1 MFEKEISFIKSLFN
15 KENIALHEP
24 CFIGN
29 EKKYLLECIDSGF
42 VSSVGEFVTR
52 FEEALKEKTKA
63 RFVIATN
70 TGTAALH
77 IALLANGID
86 ENCEVITQ
94 SISFVATANAIA
106 YTGAK
111 PVFLDID
118 ENTLSLSPKA
128 LEHFLENQTYQK
140 DNLSY
145 NKTTHKPIK
154 ACVIMHTFGLSAH
167 IKAIKELCEK
177 YHILLIEDAAEALGS
192 TYENKALGT
201 FGKCGILSFNG
212 NKIITGGCGGA
223 ILSDDENLAKLAR
236 HLSTTAKIPHPYEYD
251 HDRIAYNYR
260 LCNINAAILLAGLE
274 NLELFLENKRE
285 LAKIY
290 KDFFKNHDKCKFIDE
305 KSNEK
310 SNFWLNTLLF
320 KDENLRNIFLEECL
334 KNNIFVRPVWKSLP
348 SLKAFQ
354 NCQSNELINTKKLE
368 KRLINLPSSVRI
380 EIKRNDGCILYFCH
394 YSFIFLDHI
403 FIVKSF

>member
-52 FEEALKEKTKA
+52 FEETLKEKTKA

-94 SISFVATANAIA
+94 SMSFVATANAIA

-111 PVFLDID
+111 PIFLDID

-128 LEHFLENQTYQK
+128 LEHFLENETYQK
-140 DNLSY
+140 NSFSY
-145 NKTTHKPIK
+145 NKTTHKAIK

-177 YHILLIEDAAEALGS
+177 YHILLIEDAAQALGS

-251 HDRIAYNYR
+251 HDMIAYNYR
-260 LCNINAAILLAGLE
+260 LCNVNAAILLAGLE
-274 NLELFLENKRE
+274 NLEPFLENKRE

-290 KDFFKNHDKCKFIDE
+290 KDFFKNHDKCEFIDE

-354 NCQSNELINTKKLE
+354 DCQSDELINTKNLE
-368 KRLINLPSSVRI
+368 KRLVNLPSSVRR
-380 EIKRNDGCILYFCH
+380 K
-394 YSFIFLDHI
+394 
-403 FIVKSF
+403 

>member
-192 TYENKALGT
+192 TYENKTLGT

-380 EIKRNDGCILYFCH
+380 ANKKE
-394 YSFIFLDHI
+394 
-403 FIVKSF
+403 

>member
-192 TYENKALGT
+192 TYENKTLGT

-320 KDENLRNIFLEECL
+320 KNENLRNIFLEECL

-380 EIKRNDGCILYFCH
+380 ANKKE
-394 YSFIFLDHI
+394 
-403 FIVKSF
+403 

>member
-77 IALLANGID
+77 IALLANNID

-111 PVFLDID
+111 PIFLDID

-128 LEHFLENQTYQK
+128 LEHFLENETYQK

-145 NKTTHKPIK
+145 NKTTHKAIK
-154 ACVIMHTFGLSAH
+154 ACIIMHTFGLSAH

-223 ILSDDENLAKLAR
+223 ILSDDENLAKLAK

-260 LCNINAAILLAGLE
+260 LCNVNAAILLAGLE

-290 KDFFKNHDKCKFIDE
+290 KDFFKDHDKCKFIDE
-305 KSNEK
+305 KNNEK

-334 KNNIFVRPVWKSLP
+334 KNNISIRPVWKSLP

-354 NCQSNELINTKKLE
+354 NCQSDELINTKNLE
-368 KRLINLPSSVRI
+368 KRLVNLPSSVR
-380 EIKRNDGCILYFCH
+380 RN
-394 YSFIFLDHI
+394 
-403 FIVKSF
+403 

>member
-145 NKTTHKPIK
+145 NKTTRKPIK

-260 LCNINAAILLAGLE
+260 LCNINAAILFAGLE

-290 KDFFKNHDKCKFIDE
+290 KDFFKNHDKCQFIDE

-320 KDENLRNIFLEECL
+320 KNENLRNIFLEECL

-380 EIKRNDGCILYFCH
+380 ANKKE
-394 YSFIFLDHI
+394 
-403 FIVKSF
+403 

>member
-1 MFEKEISFIKSLFN
+1 MFKKEISFIKSLFN

-128 LEHFLENQTYQK
+128 LEYFLENQTYQK

-236 HLSTTAKIPHPYEYD
+236 HVSTTAKIPHPYEYD

-380 EIKRNDGCILYFCH
+380 ANKKE
-394 YSFIFLDHI
+394 
-403 FIVKSF
+403 

>member
-1 MFEKEISFIKSLFN
+1 MFKKEISFIKSLFN

-111 PVFLDID
+111 PIFLDID

-320 KDENLRNIFLEECL
+320 KNENLRNIFLEECL

-380 EIKRNDGCILYFCH
+380 ANKNLGL
-394 YSFIFLDHI
+394 S
-403 FIVKSF
+403 

>member
-274 NLELFLENKRE
+274 NLEPFLENKRE

-290 KDFFKNHDKCKFIDE
+290 KDFFKNHDKCEFIDE

-354 NCQSNELINTKKLE
+354 DCQSDELINTKNLE
-368 KRLINLPSSVRI
+368 KRLVNLPSSVRR
-380 EIKRNDGCILYFCH
+380 K
-394 YSFIFLDHI
+394 
-403 FIVKSF
+403 

>member
-94 SISFVATANAIA
+94 SMSFVATANAIA

-111 PVFLDID
+111 PIFLDID

-128 LEHFLENQTYQK
+128 LEHFLENETYQK
-140 DNLSY
+140 NSFSY
-145 NKTTHKPIK
+145 NKTTHKAIK

-177 YHILLIEDAAEALGS
+177 YHILLIEDAAQALGS

-320 KDENLRNIFLEECL
+320 KNENLRNIFLEECL

-380 EIKRNDGCILYFCH
+380 ANKKE
-394 YSFIFLDHI
+394 
-403 FIVKSF
+403 

>member
-128 LEHFLENQTYQK
+128 LEYFLENQTYQK

-320 KDENLRNIFLEECL
+320 KNENLRNIFLEECL

-380 EIKRNDGCILYFCH
+380 ANKKE
-394 YSFIFLDHI
+394 
-403 FIVKSF
+403 

>member
-29 EKKYLLECIDSGF
+29 EKKYLLECIDNGF

-320 KDENLRNIFLEECL
+320 KNENLRNIFLEECL

-354 NCQSNELINTKKLE
+354 NCQSDELINTKNLE
-368 KRLINLPSSVRI
+368 KRLVNLPSSVRI
-380 EIKRNDGCILYFCH
+380 ANKKE
-394 YSFIFLDHI
+394 
-403 FIVKSF
+403 

>member
-1 MFEKEISFIKSLFN
+1 MFKKEISFIKSLFN

-52 FEEALKEKTKA
+52 FEEALKEKTKT

-128 LEHFLENQTYQK
+128 LKHFLENQTYQK

-145 NKTTHKPIK
+145 NKTTHKLIK

-354 NCQSNELINTKKLE
+354 NCQSNELINTKNLE
-368 KRLINLPSSVRI
+368 KRLVNLPSSVRI
-380 EIKRNDGCILYFCH
+380 K
-394 YSFIFLDHI
+394 
-403 FIVKSF
+403 K

>member
-77 IALLANGID
+77 IALLANNID

-111 PVFLDID
+111 PIFLDID

-128 LEHFLENQTYQK
+128 LEHFLENETYQK
-140 DNLSY
+140 NNLSY
-145 NKTTHKPIK
+145 NKTTHKAIK
-154 ACVIMHTFGLSAH
+154 ACIIMHTFGLSAH
-167 IKAIKELCEK
+167 IKALKELCEK
-177 YHILLIEDAAEALGS
+177 YRILLIEDAAEALGS

-223 ILSDDENLAKLAR
+223 ILSDDENLAKLAK

-260 LCNINAAILLAGLE
+260 LCNVNAAILLAGLE
-274 NLELFLENKRE
+274 NLEFFLENKRE

-290 KDFFKNHDKCKFIDE
+290 KDFFKNHDKCEFIDE
-305 KSNEK
+305 KNNEK

-320 KDENLRNIFLEECL
+320 KDENLRDIFLKECL
-334 KNNIFVRPVWKSLP
+334 ENKIFSRPIWKSLP

-354 NCQSNELINTKKLE
+354 NCQSDELINTKNLE
-368 KRLINLPSSVRI
+368 KRLVNLPSSVRR
-380 EIKRNDGCILYFCH
+380 K
-394 YSFIFLDHI
+394 
-403 FIVKSF
+403 

>member
-15 KENIALHEP
+15 KENIALYEP

-260 LCNINAAILLAGLE
+260 LCNINAAILFAGLE

-320 KDENLRNIFLEECL
+320 KNENLRNIFLEECL

-380 EIKRNDGCILYFCH
+380 K
-394 YSFIFLDHI
+394 
-403 FIVKSF
+403 K

>member
-1 MFEKEISFIKSLFN
+1 MFKKEISFIKSLFN

-140 DNLSY
+140 DNLNY
-145 NKTTHKPIK
+145 NKTTHKLIK

-223 ILSDDENLAKLAR
+223 ILSDDENLAKLVR

-260 LCNINAAILLAGLE
+260 LCNINAAILFAGLE

-305 KSNEK
+305 KSNER

-320 KDENLRNIFLEECL
+320 KNENLRNIFLEECL

-380 EIKRNDGCILYFCH
+380 ANKKE
-394 YSFIFLDHI
+394 
-403 FIVKSF
+403 

>member
-320 KDENLRNIFLEECL
+320 KNENLRNIFLEECL

-354 NCQSNELINTKKLE
+354 NRQSNELINTKKLE

-380 EIKRNDGCILYFCH
+380 K
-394 YSFIFLDHI
+394 
-403 FIVKSF
+403 K

>member
-52 FEEALKEKTKA
+52 FEEALKEKTKT

-77 IALLANGID
+77 IALLANDID

-236 HLSTTAKIPHPYEYD
+236 HLSTTAKIPHPYEYN
-251 HDRIAYNYR
+251 HDMVAYNYR

-274 NLELFLENKRE
+274 NLEFFLENKRE

-290 KDFFKNHDKCKFIDE
+290 KDFFKNHNKCKFIDE

-310 SNFWLNTLLF
+310 SNFWLNALLF
-320 KDENLRNIFLEECL
+320 KDEDLRNIFLEECL
-334 KNNIFVRPVWKSLP
+334 KNNISIRPVWKSLP

-354 NCQSNELINTKKLE
+354 NCQSDELINTKKLE
-368 KRLINLPSSVRI
+368 KRLVNLPSSVRMT
-380 EIKRNDGCILYFCH
+380 
-394 YSFIFLDHI
+394 
-403 FIVKSF
+403 

>member
-52 FEEALKEKTKA
+52 FEEALKEKTKT

-320 KDENLRNIFLEECL
+320 KNENLRNIFLEECL

-380 EIKRNDGCILYFCH
+380 ANKNLGL
-394 YSFIFLDHI
+394 S
-403 FIVKSF
+403 

>member
-251 HDRIAYNYR
+251 HDKIAYNYR

-380 EIKRNDGCILYFCH
+380 ANKKE
-394 YSFIFLDHI
+394 
-403 FIVKSF
+403 

>member
-145 NKTTHKPIK
+145 NKTTHKLIK
-154 ACVIMHTFGLSAH
+154 ACIIMHTFGLSAH

-260 LCNINAAILLAGLE
+260 LCNINAAILFAGLE

-320 KDENLRNIFLEECL
+320 KNENLRNIFLEECL

-380 EIKRNDGCILYFCH
+380 K
-394 YSFIFLDHI
+394 
-403 FIVKSF
+403 K

>member
-1 MFEKEISFIKSLFN
+1 MFKKEISFIKSLFN

-52 FEEALKEKTKA
+52 FEEALKEKTKT

-320 KDENLRNIFLEECL
+320 KNENLRNIFLEECL

-354 NCQSNELINTKKLE
+354 NCQSNELINTKNLE

-380 EIKRNDGCILYFCH
+380 ANKKE
-394 YSFIFLDHI
+394 
-403 FIVKSF
+403 

>member
-223 ILSDDENLAKLAR
+223 ILSDDENLAKLAK

-320 KDENLRNIFLEECL
+320 KNENLRNIFLEECL
-334 KNNIFVRPVWKSLP
+334 KNNIFVRPIWKSLP

-354 NCQSNELINTKKLE
+354 NCQSDELINTKKLE
-368 KRLINLPSSVRI
+368 KRLINLPSSIRI
-380 EIKRNDGCILYFCH
+380 ANKKE
-394 YSFIFLDHI
+394 
-403 FIVKSF
+403 

>member
-1 MFEKEISFIKSLFN
+1 MFKKEISFIKSLFN

-145 NKTTHKPIK
+145 NKTTHKLIK

-380 EIKRNDGCILYFCH
+380 ANKNLGL
-394 YSFIFLDHI
+394 S
-403 FIVKSF
+403 

>member
-52 FEEALKEKTKA
+52 FEEALKEKTKT

-192 TYENKALGT
+192 TYENKTLGT

-223 ILSDDENLAKLAR
+223 ILSDDENLVKLAR

-334 KNNIFVRPVWKSLP
+334 KNNIFVRPIWKSLP

-354 NCQSNELINTKKLE
+354 NCQSNELINTKNLE
-368 KRLINLPSSVRI
+368 KRLVNLPSSVRI
-380 EIKRNDGCILYFCH
+380 ANKKE
-394 YSFIFLDHI
+394 
-403 FIVKSF
+403 

>member
-1 MFEKEISFIKSLFN
+1 MFKKEISFIKSLFN

-145 NKTTHKPIK
+145 NKTTHKLIK

-223 ILSDDENLAKLAR
+223 ILSDDENLAKLAK

-320 KDENLRNIFLEECL
+320 KNENLRNIFLEECL

-380 EIKRNDGCILYFCH
+380 ANKKE
-394 YSFIFLDHI
+394 
-403 FIVKSF
+403 

>member
-177 YHILLIEDAAEALGS
+177 YRILLIEDAAEALGS

-320 KDENLRNIFLEECL
+320 KNENLRNIFLEECL

-354 NCQSNELINTKKLE
+354 DCQSDELINTKNLE
-368 KRLINLPSSVRI
+368 KRLVNLPSSVRR
-380 EIKRNDGCILYFCH
+380 K
-394 YSFIFLDHI
+394 
-403 FIVKSF
+403 

>member
-1 MFEKEISFIKSLFN
+1 MFKKEISFIKSLFN

-42 VSSVGEFVTR
+42 VSSIGEFVTR
-52 FEEALKEKTKA
+52 FEEALKEKTKT

-77 IALLANGID
+77 IALLANDID

-145 NKTTHKPIK
+145 NKTTHKLIK

-320 KDENLRNIFLEECL
+320 KNENLRNIFLEECL

-368 KRLINLPSSVRI
+368 KRLINLPSSIRI
-380 EIKRNDGCILYFCH
+380 ANKKE
-394 YSFIFLDHI
+394 
-403 FIVKSF
+403 

>member
-154 ACVIMHTFGLSAH
+154 VCVIMHTFGLSAH

-380 EIKRNDGCILYFCH
+380 ANKKE
-394 YSFIFLDHI
+394 
-403 FIVKSF
+403 

>member
-1 MFEKEISFIKSLFN
+1 MFKKEISFIKSLFN

-52 FEEALKEKTKA
+52 FEEALKEKTKT

-320 KDENLRNIFLEECL
+320 KNENLRNIFLEECL

-368 KRLINLPSSVRI
+368 KRLINLPSSVR
-380 EIKRNDGCILYFCH
+380 RN
-394 YSFIFLDHI
+394 
-403 FIVKSF
+403 

>member
-29 EKKYLLECIDSGF
+29 EKKYLLECIDNGF

-145 NKTTHKPIK
+145 NKTTHKLIK

-354 NCQSNELINTKKLE
+354 NCQSNELINTKNLE
-368 KRLINLPSSVRI
+368 KRLVNLPSSVRI
-380 EIKRNDGCILYFCH
+380 K
-394 YSFIFLDHI
+394 
-403 FIVKSF
+403 K

>member
-94 SISFVATANAIA
+94 STSFVATANAIA

-380 EIKRNDGCILYFCH
+380 ANKKE
-394 YSFIFLDHI
+394 
-403 FIVKSF
+403 

>member
-52 FEEALKEKTKA
+52 FEEALKEKTKT

-77 IALLANGID
+77 IALLANDID

-111 PVFLDID
+111 PIFLDID

-140 DNLSY
+140 NNLSY

-167 IKAIKELCEK
+167 VKAIKELCEK

-236 HLSTTAKIPHPYEYD
+236 HLSTTAKIPHLYEYD
-251 HDRIAYNYR
+251 HDRVAYNYR
-260 LCNINAAILLAGLE
+260 LCNVNAAILLAGLE

-354 NCQSNELINTKKLE
+354 NCQSDDLLNTKNLE
-368 KRLINLPSSVRI
+368 KRLVNLPSSVRI
-380 EIKRNDGCILYFCH
+380 T
-394 YSFIFLDHI
+394 
-403 FIVKSF
+403 

>member
-1 MFEKEISFIKSLFN
+1 MFKKEISFIKSLFN

-145 NKTTHKPIK
+145 NKTTHKLIK

-380 EIKRNDGCILYFCH
+380 ANKKE
-394 YSFIFLDHI
+394 
-403 FIVKSF
+403 

>member
-1 MFEKEISFIKSLFN
+1 MFKKEISFIKSLFN

-52 FEEALKEKTKA
+52 FEEALKEKTKT

-380 EIKRNDGCILYFCH
+380 ANKKE
-394 YSFIFLDHI
+394 
-403 FIVKSF
+403 

>member
-1 MFEKEISFIKSLFN
+1 MFKKEISFIKSLFN

-52 FEEALKEKTKA
+52 FEEALKEKTKT

-334 KNNIFVRPVWKSLP
+334 KNNIFVRPIWKSLP

-354 NCQSNELINTKKLE
+354 NCQSDELINTKNLE
-368 KRLINLPSSVRI
+368 KRLVNLPSSVR
-380 EIKRNDGCILYFCH
+380 RN
-394 YSFIFLDHI
+394 
-403 FIVKSF
+403 

>member
-260 LCNINAAILLAGLE
+260 LCNINAAILFAGLE

-320 KDENLRNIFLEECL
+320 KNENLRNIFLEECL

-368 KRLINLPSSVRI
+368 KRLVNLPSSVR
-380 EIKRNDGCILYFCH
+380 RN
-394 YSFIFLDHI
+394 
-403 FIVKSF
+403 

>member
-29 EKKYLLECIDSGF
+29 EKKYLLECIDNGF

-223 ILSDDENLAKLAR
+223 ILSDDENLAKLAK

-334 KNNIFVRPVWKSLP
+334 KNNIFVRPIWKSLP

-354 NCQSNELINTKKLE
+354 NCQSNELINTKNLE
-368 KRLINLPSSVRI
+368 KRLVNLPSSVRI
-380 EIKRNDGCILYFCH
+380 ANKKE
-394 YSFIFLDHI
+394 
-403 FIVKSF
+403 

>member
-260 LCNINAAILLAGLE
+260 LCNINAAILFAGLE

-320 KDENLRNIFLEECL
+320 KNENLRNIFLEECL

-368 KRLINLPSSVRI
+368 KRLVNLPSSVRI
-380 EIKRNDGCILYFCH
+380 ANKKE
-394 YSFIFLDHI
+394 
-403 FIVKSF
+403 

>member
-320 KDENLRNIFLEECL
+320 KNENLRNIFLEECL
-334 KNNIFVRPVWKSLP
+334 KNNIFVRPVWKILP

-380 EIKRNDGCILYFCH
+380 K
-394 YSFIFLDHI
+394 
-403 FIVKSF
+403 K

>member
-192 TYENKALGT
+192 TYECKALGT
-201 FGKCGILSFNG
+201 FGKCGNLSFNG

-380 EIKRNDGCILYFCH
+380 ANKKE
-394 YSFIFLDHI
+394 
-403 FIVKSF
+403 